1 MSLDGTLPT
10 DERKRIPFS
19 AVQGRVRY
27 KKAWGKY
34 ALNVYSHKKRTFF
47 FRRFFYLCW
56 KNKNK
61 KRRKNNKK
69 RLW

>member
-34 ALNVYSHKKRTFF
+34 ALNVYSHTKADLLF
-47 FRRFFYLCW
+47 
-56 KNKNK
+56 
-61 KRRKNNKK
+61 
-69 RLW
+69 